1 MMAHSIASAHRAT
14 VLGSDTVVS
23 QSRSVTEQS
32 FQQAEVIDVAVDET
46 SPLTNYLA
54 HAQDLRVECCT
65 LSWKLTM

>member
-1 MMAHSIASAHRAT
+1 MMAHGIASAHRAT
-14 VLGSDTVVS
+14 VLG
-23 QSRSVTEQS
+23 SVTEQS

-46 SPLTNYLA
+46 SPLTNYPA

>member
-1 MMAHSIASAHRAT
+1 MMAHGIASAHRAT
-14 VLGSDTVVS
+14 VLGSVA
-23 QSRSVTEQS
+23 EQS

-46 SPLTNYLA
+46 SPLTNHLA